1 VQSIVV
7 SLCSLSIHYCTMLWE
22 TMYEGKSLVGVFL
35 DRFKSAR
42 RPIFVRVTA
51 TPSED
56 GEEMGE
62 MSLKIIS

>member
-1 VQSIVV
+1 
-7 SLCSLSIHYCTMLWE
+7 MLWE